1 MKTGNGTDNL
11 RPTGHEKDPDPQKKW
26 IDRKNKQVHEWVTKN
41 LDNLPEDFTIMRLDY
56 DLFTTIL
63 TRERVRLVNH
73 LREYGPY
80 ETLQELADD
89 LGRDKTAIS
98 RDLSYLEATL
108 VKVEKVGRR
117 KRIWAPDKP
126 VILY

>member
-1 MKTGNGTDNL
+1 
-11 RPTGHEKDPDPQKKW
+11 
-26 IDRKNKQVHEWVTKN
+26 
-41 LDNLPEDFTIMRLDY
+41 MRLDY

-73 LREYGPY
+73 LREHGPY